1 MTEVYIIDATR
12 TPVGKRNG
20 ALKDVHP
27 VTLGAVAIREAVRRA
42 GVDPAAIDDVVM
54 GCVSQVN
61 EQGYNVARNAALL
74 AGLPIEVPATTVDRQ
89 CGSAQQ
95 AVHFAAALIGS
106 GACDLVVAGGV
117 ESMTRVPMGSSV
129 TGGEPIPPA
138 LHEMYAMTNQGIAA
152 ERIAEQWSISR
163 VQMEAL
169 ALESHA
175 RAHAAQSAGYFDRE
189 IVPVALPDGTAF
201 THDEGIRPGSTR
213 EQLATL
219 KPAFLPEGRITA
231 ATSSQISDGAAALV
245 LASER
250 AIRQHNL
257 TPRARVVAH
266 RVVGSDPVLM
276 LTGPIPA
283 TRRVLADADLPL
295 DAIDLIEINEAF
307 ASVVL
312 VWQHE
317 TDADMSRVNVNGGAM
332 ALGHPL
338 GATGARLLT
347 TLLHELERRNAH
359 YGLQTMCCGG
369 GLGTG
374 LIIERV

>member
-1 MTEVYIIDATR
+1 MTEVYIIEAAR
-12 TPVGKRNG
+12 TPVGRRNG

-27 VTLGAVAIREAVRRA
+27 VALGAVVLREVARRA
-42 GVDPAAIDDVVM
+42 HVDPATIDDVIM

-61 EQGYNVARNAALL
+61 EQGFNVARNAALL
-74 AGLPIEVPATTVDRQ
+74 AGYPIEVPATTVDRQ

-95 AVHFAAALIGS
+95 AVHFAAALIAS
-106 GACDLVVAGGV
+106 GACDVVVAGGV

-129 TGGEPIPPA
+129 AGGQPFPPE
-138 LHEMYAMTNQGIAA
+138 LLEMYPITNQGIAA
-152 ERIAEQWSISR
+152 ERIAEIWGFDRAQL
-163 VQMEAL
+163 EAL
-169 ALESHA
+169 ALTSHA
-175 RAHAAQSAGYFDRE
+175 RAHQAQAAGYFDHE
-189 IVPVALPDGTAF
+189 IIPVTLSDGTTFAR
-201 THDEGIRPGSTR
+201 DEGIRESSA

-219 KPAFLPEGRITA
+219 KPAFLPQGRITA

-250 AIRQHNL
+250 AISRYDL
-257 TPRARVVAH
+257 TPRARIVAH

-283 TRRVLADADLPL
+283 TQRVLADADMTL
-295 DAIDLIEINEAF
+295 DQIDLFEVNEAF

-312 VWQHE
+312 AWQHE
-317 TDADMSRVNVNGGAM
+317 TGADLAKVNVNGGAM

-347 TLLHELERRNAH
+347 TLVHELERRQTRF
-359 YGLQTMCCGG
+359 GLQTMCCGG

-374 LIIERV
+374 IIIERV

>member
-1 MTEVYIIDATR
+1 MTEVYIIEAAR

-27 VTLGAVAIREAVRRA
+27 VALGATVLREVARRA
-42 GVDPAAIDDVVM
+42 KLDPAVVDDVIM

-61 EQGYNVARNAALL
+61 EQGFNVARNALLL
-74 AGLPIEVPATTVDRQ
+74 AGYPIEVPATTVDRQ

-106 GACDLVVAGGV
+106 GACEVVVAGGV
-117 ESMTRVPMGSSV
+117 ESMTRVPLGSSV
-129 TGGEPIPPA
+129 AGGQPFPPE
-138 LHEMYAMTNQGIAA
+138 LLERYPMTNQGIAA
-152 ERIAEQWSISR
+152 ERIAAQWGFDR
-163 VQMEAL
+163 PQMEAL

-175 RAHAAQSAGYFDRE
+175 RAHRAQQAGYFDRE
-189 IVPVALPDGTAF
+189 IVPVTLPDGTVFAR
-201 THDEGIRPGSTR
+201 DEGIRPDSTA

-250 AIRQHNL
+250 AIREYDL

-283 TRRVLADADLPL
+283 TKRVLADADLTL
-295 DAIDLIEINEAF
+295 DQIDLFEVNEAF
-307 ASVVL
+307 APVVL
-312 VWQHE
+312 AWQHE
-317 TDADMSRVNVNGGAM
+317 TGAAPAKVNVNGGAM

-347 TLLHELERRNAH
+347 TLLHELERRQAR

-374 LIIERV
+374 IIVERV

>member
-1 MTEVYIIDATR
+1 MTEVYIIEATR

-20 ALKDVHP
+20 ALRDVHP
-27 VTLGAVAIREAVRRA
+27 VALGAMALREVVRRA
-42 GVDPAAIDDVVM
+42 GIDPSVIEDVIM
-54 GCVSQVN
+54 GCVTQAD
-61 EQGYNVARNAALL
+61 EQGYNIARNAALL
-74 AGLPIEVPATTVDRQ
+74 AGLPLEVPATTVDRQ

-106 GACDLVVAGGV
+106 GACDVVVAGGV

-129 TGGEPIPPA
+129 MHGNPIPPA
-138 LHEMYAMTNQGIAA
+138 LSEMYPLTNQGIAA
-152 ERIAEQWSISR
+152 ERIAEQWGISR
-163 VQMEAL
+163 AQMEAL
-169 ALESHA
+169 ALESHT

-189 IVPVALPDGTAF
+189 IVPVPLADGTSF
-201 THDEGIRPGSTR
+201 TRDEGIRPGGTA
-213 EQLATL
+213 EQLAML

-250 AIRQHNL
+250 AIRQYNL

-276 LTGPIPA
+276 LTGPISA
-283 TRRVLADADLPL
+283 TRKVLADADLTL
-295 DAIDLIEINEAF
+295 ADIDLIEINEAF

-312 VWQHE
+312 AWQHE
-317 TDADMSRVNVNGGAM
+317 TKADMTRVNVSGGAM

-347 TLLHELERRNAH
+347 TLLHELERRGVR

>member
-20 ALKDVHP
+20 SLKDVHP
-27 VTLGAVAIREAVRRA
+27 VTLGATAIRETVRRA
-42 GVDPAAIDDVVM
+42 GIDPAAIEDVIM

-61 EQGYNVARNAALL
+61 EQTYNIARNAGLL

-106 GACDLVVAGGV
+106 GACDVVVAGGI

-129 TGGEPIPPA
+129 TTGDPIPPELHA
-138 LHEMYAMTNQGIAA
+138 LFDLTNQGIAA
-152 ERIAEQWSISR
+152 EHIAEQWGISR
-163 VQMEAL
+163 AQMEAL

-189 IVPVALPDGTAF
+189 VVSVALADGTSF
-201 THDEGIRPGSTR
+201 TRDEGIRPGGTL

-250 AIRQHNL
+250 AIRQHDL

-283 TRRVLADADLPL
+283 TRKVLADADLKL
-295 DAIDLIEINEAF
+295 GDIDLIEINEAF
-307 ASVVL
+307 APVVL
-312 VWQHE
+312 AWQRE
-317 TDADMSRVNVNGGAM
+317 TDADMARVNVNGGAM

-347 TLLHELERRNAH
+347 TLLHEMERREVR

>member
-1 MTEVYIIDATR
+1 MTEVYIIEATR

-27 VTLGAVAIREAVRRA
+27 VTLAAGVLREAARRA
-42 GVDPAAIDDVVM
+42 KLDPAVIEDVIM

-61 EQGYNVARNAALL
+61 EQGFNVARNAMLL
-74 AGLPIEVPATTVDRQ
+74 AGFPIEVPATTVDRQ

-95 AVHFAAALIGS
+95 AVHFATALIGS
-106 GACDLVVAGGV
+106 GACDVVVAGGV

-129 TGGEPIPPA
+129 AGGQPFPPE
-138 LHEMYAMTNQGIAA
+138 LLELYRMTNQGIAA
-152 ERIAEQWSISR
+152 ERIAEQWDISR
-163 VQMEAL
+163 QQMEAL

-175 RAHAAQSAGYFDRE
+175 RAHHAQQSGYFDRE
-189 IVPVALPDGTAF
+189 IAPVILPDGSIFAQ
-201 THDEGIRPGSTR
+201 DQGIRAESTAAD
-213 EQLATL
+213 LATL
-219 KPAFLPEGRITA
+219 KPAFLPDGRITA
-231 ATSSQISDGAAALV
+231 AVSSQISDGAAALV

-250 AIRQHNL
+250 AIRQYDL

-283 TRRVLADADLPL
+283 TKRVLADADLTL
-295 DAIDLIEINEAF
+295 DDIDLFEVNEAF
-307 ASVVL
+307 APVVL
-312 VWQHE
+312 AWQHE
-317 TDADMSRVNVNGGAM
+317 TGADLAKVNVNGGAM

-347 TLLHELERRNAH
+347 TLLHELERRQARN
-359 YGLQTMCCGG
+359 GLQTMCCGG

-374 LIIERV
+374 IIIERV

>member
-20 ALKDVHP
+20 ALREVHP
-27 VTLGAVAIREAVRRA
+27 VTLGATAIREAVRRA
-42 GVDPAAIDDVVM
+42 GIDPATIEDVIM

-61 EQGYNVARNAALL
+61 EQGYNIARNAALL

-95 AVHFAAALIGS
+95 AVHFAAVLIGS
-106 GACDLVVAGGV
+106 GACDVVVAGGI

-129 TGGEPIPPA
+129 TGGDPVPPA
-138 LHEMYAMTNQGIAA
+138 LRDLYELTNQGIAA
-152 ERIAEQWSISR
+152 ERIAAQWGISR
-163 VQMEAL
+163 AQMEAL
-169 ALESHA
+169 ALASHA
-175 RAHAAQSAGYFDRE
+175 RAHAAQAAGYFDRE
-189 IVPVALPDGTAF
+189 IVPVPLADGTSF
-201 THDEGIRPGSTR
+201 TRDEGIRPGGTA

-250 AIRQHNL
+250 AIRQHGL

-266 RVVGSDPVLM
+266 RVVGSDPTLM

-283 TRRVLADADLPL
+283 TRRVLADADLAL
-295 DAIDLIEINEAF
+295 DAMELIEINEAF
-307 ASVVL
+307 APVVL
-312 VWQHE
+312 AWQHE
-317 TDADMSRVNVNGGAM
+317 TEADMARVNVNGGAM

-347 TLLHELERRNAH
+347 TLLHELERRGAR